1 MIYPPHLATK
11 AACEEILLMLI
22 YEAFAI
28 QVSLQVLDDMD
39 TRERETRA
47 FVKFHNFI
55 PDAKCLIITNS
66 EEASLECD
74 GIPISVL
81 PAWKWLLGTP

>member
-1 MIYPPHLATK
+1 
-11 AACEEILLMLI
+11 MLI

-47 FVKFHNFI
+47 FVKLHNFI

-74 GIPISVL
+74 GIYKSISSGFNKKSYTFIIKIPSSV
-81 PAWKWLLGTP
+81 